1 MWLSMERKKVI
12 IAIILVIMV
21 ILIGVFIFGGSKK
34 NNKTNETTNANVA
47 KNESSINNVANE
59 VTNEVANTVVNE
71 IANTENTQ
79 SNIQNTGTSSST
91 ETFEEEPKTA
101 EEKAINIVKKD
112 WGEDKSV
119 DIAVDGM
126 DNNGNYIVAVRNSET
141 TEAKAFYTVN
151 VQKGTFDKR
160 EMN

>member
-1 MWLSMERKKVI
+1 MERKKVI

-21 ILIGVFIFGGSKK
+21 ILIGVFIFGGSQKT
-34 NNKTNETTNANVA
+34 NKANETTNANVA

-71 IANTENTQ
+71 IANTENTKN
-79 SNIQNTGTSSST
+79 NIQNTETSSST

-112 WGEDKSV
+112 WGEDNSV
-119 DIAVDGM
+119 DVAVDGM

-151 VQKGTFDKR
+151 VQNGTFEKR